1 MFVNRFLMFF
11 YNFFVLDIKIAL
23 APFRI
28 EGLFCLIV
36 KQSVAF
42 VKRGATI
49 VNETQVCN
57 FKCTV
62 CKRNASFVSEMHY
75 L

>member
-1 MFVNRFLMFF
+1 MKFAHVLKKLQF
-11 YNFFVLDIKIAL
+11 YSFTLLTI
-23 APFRI
+23 
-28 EGLFCLIV
+28 CLIV